1 MWKISESFSSLP
13 KLKINKMTTTLTKD
27 YARFVALMTDGK
39 LYINPAVS
47 FHVACLLLGADE
59 KALGKLVESETGFTG
74 DELIDSYR
82 KSYCEF
88 LLKNFGIR
96 L

>member
-1 MWKISESFSSLP
+1 MLR
-13 KLKINKMTTTLTKD
+13 KD

-59 KALGKLVESETGFTG
+59 KALGKLIEDETGFTG